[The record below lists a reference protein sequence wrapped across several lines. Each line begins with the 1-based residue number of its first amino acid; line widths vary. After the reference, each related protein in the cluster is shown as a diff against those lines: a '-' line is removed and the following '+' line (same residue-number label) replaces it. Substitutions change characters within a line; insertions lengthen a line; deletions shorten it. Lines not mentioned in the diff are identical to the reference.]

1 MRECAG
7 PDRRTRR
14 DRCLTGRRHFSG
26 TGRWTDDAKETPR
39 LYAHSHL
46 GAMSTPAQRMVAEQ
60 LLPNGVSDP
69 RVIEVMSEIPRE
81 EFLSSRVR
89 RHAYEN
95 RALAI
100 DCGQT
105 ISQPLVVALMTQ
117 ALAPRPEDRALEVGT
132 GSGYQAAVLSRLVSH
147 VTTLELEPSLAE
159 RASET
164 LSRLGYSNVEVAVAD
179 GSFGWPPYAPYD
191 IIVVAAASPDV
202 PPALIE
208 QLAPGGRL
216 VIPVG
221 KASDE
226 HQDLRL
232 YERHGDGLTARSLF
246 PVRFV
251 PLR

>member
-1 MRECAG
+1 
-7 PDRRTRR
+7 
-14 DRCLTGRRHFSG
+14 
-26 TGRWTDDAKETPR
+26 
-39 LYAHSHL
+39 
-46 GAMSTPAQRMVAEQ
+46 MSTPAQRMVAEQ
-60 LLPNGVSDP
+60 LLPNGVTDQ
-69 RVIEVMSEIPRE
+69 RVIDVMSQVPRE
-81 EFLSSRVR
+81 EFLPGRMR

-100 DCGQT
+100 ECGQT

-117 ALAPRPEDRALEVGT
+117 AVAPKPDDRALEVGA
-132 GSGYQAAVLSRLVSH
+132 GSGYQAAVLSRLVKH
-147 VTTLELEPSLAE
+147 VISLELEPALAE
-159 RASET
+159 HASET

-179 GSFGWPPYAPYD
+179 GTFGWPPYAPYD
-191 IIVVAAASPDV
+191 IIMVAAASPDI

-226 HQDLRL
+226 HQDLRI
-232 YERHGDGLTARSLF
+232 YERHGDAITARSLF

>member
-1 MRECAG
+1 
-7 PDRRTRR
+7 
-14 DRCLTGRRHFSG
+14 
-26 TGRWTDDAKETPR
+26 
-39 LYAHSHL
+39 
-46 GAMSTPAQRMVAEQ
+46 MVAEQ
-60 LLPNGVSDP
+60 LLPNGVTDQ
-69 RVIEVMSEIPRE
+69 RIIDVMSQVPRE
-81 EFLSSRVR
+81 EFLPGRMR

-100 DCGQT
+100 ECGQT

-117 ALAPRPEDRALEVGT
+117 AVAPKPDDRALEVGA
-132 GSGYQAAVLSRLVSH
+132 GSGYQAAVLSRLVKNVIS
-147 VTTLELEPSLAE
+147 LELEPALAE
-159 RASET
+159 HASET

-191 IIVVAAASPDV
+191 IIMVAAASPDL

-232 YERHGDGLTARSLF
+232 YERHGDALTARSLF